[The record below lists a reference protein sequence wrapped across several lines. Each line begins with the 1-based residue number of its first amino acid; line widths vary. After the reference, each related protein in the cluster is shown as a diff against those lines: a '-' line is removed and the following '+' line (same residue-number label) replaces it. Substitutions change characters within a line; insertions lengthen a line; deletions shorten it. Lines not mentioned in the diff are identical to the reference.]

1 MNKKNPP
8 WVEYPNIW
16 KTKAAWLSWL
26 RGGIR
31 RALWNKSP
39 CKLEFIKKNR
49 IKIPNPNP
57 RGRVAEVWGAQCAL
71 TGEVLPLNLVQV
83 DHKDGN
89 NSLREIEDIQSFVEA
104 IAIVTMDDLQFVST
118 EAHKIKSHSE
128 KMGISFEEAVHI
140 KKAIKMEKDKTLVA
154 FLKDNGIIPASTA
167 KVRRDQAVKFLME
180 AQNEN

>member
-1 MNKKNPP
+1 MSKNPP

-57 RGRVAEVWGAQCAL
+57 KGRVAEVWGAECAL
-71 TGEVLPLNLVQV
+71 TGQLLPLNLMNV
-83 DHKDGN
+83 DHKEGN

-104 IAIVTMDDLQFVST
+104 IAIVSMDELQFVSI
-118 EAHKIKSHSE
+118 EAHKIKNHAE
-128 KMGISFEEAVHI
+128 KMNISFQEALAQ
-140 KKAIKMEKDKTLVA
+140 KTAIKMEKEKTILA
-154 FLKDNGIIPASTA
+154 FLDQNGTIPAKNTA
-167 KVRRDQAVKFLME
+167 GRRKQVVELLMKQQE
-180 AQNEN
+180 K